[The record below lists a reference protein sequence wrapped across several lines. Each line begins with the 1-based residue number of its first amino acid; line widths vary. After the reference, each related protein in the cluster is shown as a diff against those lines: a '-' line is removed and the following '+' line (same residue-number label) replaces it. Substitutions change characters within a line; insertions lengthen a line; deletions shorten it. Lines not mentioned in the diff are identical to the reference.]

1 MIGLLLLTVLAVAYA
16 NGANDNF
23 KATATIYGSET
34 LGYRGALALA
44 TVAQLL
50 GSVACVF
57 VAARLV
63 RAFGGQGLVP
73 EATVAD
79 PVFLVAVGVGAAATV
94 LLATRLGLP
103 VSTTHALIGGL
114 VGAGLAAAPAS
125 IEWSNLTGRFMLP
138 LLISPLLSVLI
149 AGGLYPVLSRLRR
162 RLGVDEVT
170 CLCIARTTE
179 RVDTAADGTFVLGRT
194 GIALSVEEVAQ
205 CRQRYDGTVLGLSA
219 QTICDRLHEVS
230 GFALGFARGLNDTP
244 KVLGLLVA
252 ATWSGLDPRVSLA
265 VIAVAMAAG
274 GLLHSRRIAQTMGKR
289 ITEMNRGQGF
299 VANAVASI
307 LVIWASLLG
316 TPVST
321 THVSTGAI
329 FGISLW
335 TGKARGRVVGVI
347 LIAWLVTLPVAAGV
361 GYLTA
366 KGLG

>member
-1 MIGLLLLTVLAVAYA
+1 MAGGNNRGGRAVGVGEMIGLLLLTVLAVAYA

-162 RLGVDEVT
+162 RMGVDEVT
-170 CLCIARTTE
+170 CLCIARTSE
-179 RVDTAADGTFVLGRT
+179 RVDTAADGTFILGRT

-252 ATWSGLDPRVSLA
+252 ATWSGLS
-265 VIAVAMAAG
+265 
-274 GLLHSRRIAQTMGKR
+274 SRRC
-289 ITEMNRGQGF
+289 
-299 VANAVASI
+299 
-307 LVIWASLLG
+307 
-316 TPVST
+316 
-321 THVSTGAI
+321 
-329 FGISLW
+329 
-335 TGKARGRVVGVI
+335 
-347 LIAWLVTLPVAAGV
+347 
-361 GYLTA
+361 GYLSGRSLSTRTLCTLIRDSPWRMFASMHPGTMCPSGVSCWPKRPRMRPYDCDPTFPKRTWPKRGITISGRRTTA
-366 KGLG
+366 VPPAILS